1 MSPRRLVALPLS
13 VALAFATTASSAAEK
28 KPEGETSSLV
38 WVGFGIAGVGLAVG
52 TLFGADSIHATNT
65 AKERCDGARCPPSA
79 FEFIDQANTSAWIS
93 NVSFGVAAIGAGIG
107 IWGLVKS
114 SGPAKP
120 PGEERP
126 SPHPAPPGI
135 SLQLGPGAFAL
146 RGTF

>member
-1 MSPRRLVALPLS
+1 MPMRRVLASSVAVALL
-13 VALAFATTASSAAEK
+13 VTTSAASAREK
-28 KPEGETSSLV
+28 PPARETSPLV
-38 WVGFGIAGVGLAVG
+38 WVGFGIAGVGVAVG

-65 AKERCDGARCPPSA
+65 ARERCDGARCPPSA
-79 FEFIDQANTSAWIS
+79 FEFMDQASTSAWIS

-114 SGPAKP
+114 AGPSKP

-126 SPHPAPPGI
+126 NPHPAPPGI